1 MRVIDLSFPIRRHF
15 RWKVSAEVRG
25 SHDRGD
31 VFQSTTVTLPCHA
44 YTHVDAPA
52 HFLPGARHIAQIP
65 VDQWIGDAAVVDL
78 THLRENGA
86 VTARDLDERATHV
99 RGGDIVLLRTDWPL
113 RVSVD
118 SERFWSHAPYTDAS
132 ACHWLVRRRV
142 KAVGYDYPPDYCIR
156 DMILNPEKPLARED
170 STTHFILFP
179 AGVMVIEYLT
189 NLHEIGKPRCRFAA
203 LPLAIDGADGSPV
216 RAVAFVD

>member
-1 MRVIDLSFPIRRHF
+1 MRVVDLSFPIKKHF
-15 RWKVSAEVRG
+15 RWPVETEVRG
-25 SHDRGD
+25 SHEKGD

-44 YTHVDAPA
+44 FTHVDAPV
-52 HFLPGARHIAQIP
+52 HFLPGARHIAQMP
-65 VDQWIGDAAVVDL
+65 VDQWMGDAVVVDL
-78 THLRENGA
+78 THLRDNGA
-86 VTARDLDERATHV
+86 VTAAELEQRAQHM
-99 RGGDIVLLRTDWPL
+99 RGGDIVLLRTDWPM

-118 SERFWSHAPYTDAS
+118 SERFWSQAPYTDAS
-132 ACHWLVRRRV
+132 ACHWLVRRRA
-142 KAVGYDYPPDYCIR
+142 KAVGYDYPPDRCIR
-156 DMILNPEKPLARED
+156 DMIFNPDKRLTRED

-179 AGVMVIEYLT
+179 AGIAVVEYLT

>member
-1 MRVIDLSFPIRRHF
+1 MRVIDLSFPIKKHF
-15 RWKVSAEVRG
+15 RWNVEMEVRG
-25 SHDRGD
+25 SHATGD
-31 VFQSTTVTLPCHA
+31 AFQSTIVTLPCHA

-52 HFLPGARHIAQIP
+52 HFLSGSRHIAQMP
-65 VDQWIGDAAVVDL
+65 VDQWVGDAVVVDL

-86 VTARDLDERATHV
+86 VTGPELEQRAQHV
-99 RGGDIVLLRTDWPL
+99 RGGDIVLLRTDWPR
-113 RVSVD
+113 RVSID
-118 SERFWSHAPYTDAS
+118 TERFWSHAPYTDAT

-156 DMILNPEKPLARED
+156 DMIFNPGKPLTRED

-179 AGVMVIEYLT
+179 AGITVIEYLT
-189 NLHEIGKPRCRFAA
+189 NLHEIPKPRCRFAA
-203 LPLAIDGADGSPV
+203 LPLSITGADGSPV